1 MLPQTHEDFRRTVC
15 VGCHKPGQKRT
26 VNQNV
31 AVFVREK
38 IYSGFSLD
46 NKSLPIGICNG
57 CRVTVTTRDKIY
69 DRKFDYDTLTRNM
82 SRHDVQNGR
91 CTCYICSAGRS
102 KKLQSK
108 KKKPGP
114 KYLQSTSKPKT
125 YKICSNC
132 NGHLSRGINHK
143 CWQTNK
149 AKNTVRLAETQG
161 TKEQVASTI
170 IRDKQSGNGCD
181 MTLKS

>member
-1 MLPQTHEDFRRTVC
+1 MSRM
-15 VGCHKPGQKRT
+15 
-26 VNQNV
+26 V
-31 AVFVREK
+31 AVLVTYALLEEAK
-38 IYSGFSLD
+38 SFSP
-46 NKSLPIGICNG
+46 K
-57 CRVTVTTRDKIY
+57 R
-69 DRKFDYDTLTRNM
+69 
-82 SRHDVQNGR
+82 
-91 CTCYICSAGRS
+91 
-102 KKLQSK
+102 
-108 KKKPGP
+108 KKPGP

-170 IRDKQSGNGCD
+170 IRDKQSGNDCD
-181 MTLKS
+181 MTLKSLRGKSLRIRLKPKDKRQKIISHKDIDAIASKTGVSSAKGCKNLAMKEQNTMKLEMLEMNSK